1 MQYFTIIRINF
12 SINFSIKDL
21 GISENDSE
29 ITSIEITN
37 KTKNIILSSVYKPPN
52 SNLKQFRNSFKT
64 IFDNIRRN
72 NENLYLVG
80 DINNNALD
88 YVNNVEVQKFVNF
101 AFQSSL
107 ITLTNKPTRVTRTNA
122 TAVDHILTNAFLNKQ
137 IETGIIKTEIS
148 DHFPIF
154 LITDPITLSEIK
166 NKRTLLYKR
175 TINTATKENSR
186 KIYGRKTWNYIKQI
200 DNPNEA

>member
-21 GISENDSE
+21 SISENDSE
-29 ITSIEITN
+29 IPSIEITN

-107 ITLTNKPTRVTRTNA
+107 IPLTNKPTRVTRTNA

-186 KIYGRKTWNYIKQI
+186 NIYGRKTWNYIKQI